1 MRISGV
7 LGDSP
12 NKMHENALWPQNAYL
27 VKDTRRNVS
36 DLEIFSH
43 RNHCFFQFVVVSL
56 RQEVIDDL
64 SDEKM
69 QKRVWK
75 EGRFEQGI

>member
-12 NKMHENALWPQNAYL
+12 NKMHENGLWPKNAYL

-43 RNHCFFQFVVVSL
+43 RNHFFFQSIVVSL